1 MSPNPRPSFLCLP
14 KTLNPKFMPPNP
26 GSYFLSLTKNPK
38 PMAPNPRPSFLCFPK
53 TLNPESMPS
62 NPWCCSFRLPKN
74 PKPMSPNPWPSFPS
88 HESKSLQFSFTGVV
102 VEFHDEFK
110 HVRDSTCCCIYSFL
124 CDCYMWS
131 TLLWVFAA
139 SPTKCFD
146 HIVELQSFREQESPD
161 EGLQVSEK
169 RKVTTL
175 WSN

>member
-1 MSPNPRPSFLCLP
+1 MSPNLRPSFLCLP

-26 GSYFLSLTKNPK
+26 GSYFLSLPKNPK

-88 HESKSLQFSFTGVV
+88 HPSKSLQFSFIGVF

-110 HVRDSTCCCIYSFL
+110 HVRDSTCCCILFFSARLLYVIYPSLGF
-124 CDCYMWS
+124 CSKSNQVFWS
-131 TLLWVFAA
+131 HCWTA
-139 SPTKCFD
+139 
-146 HIVELQSFREQESPD
+146 IV
-161 EGLQVSEK
+161 
-169 RKVTTL
+169 
-175 WSN
+175 

>member
-38 PMAPNPRPSFLCFPK
+38 PMAPNPRPSFLCLPK
-53 TLNPESMPS
+53 TLNPKSMPS

-88 HESKSLQFSFTGVV
+88 HASKSLQFSFTGIV

-139 SPTKCFD
+139 SPTNVLIALLNL
-146 HIVELQSFREQESPD
+146 IV
-161 EGLQVSEK
+161 
-169 RKVTTL
+169 
-175 WSN
+175 